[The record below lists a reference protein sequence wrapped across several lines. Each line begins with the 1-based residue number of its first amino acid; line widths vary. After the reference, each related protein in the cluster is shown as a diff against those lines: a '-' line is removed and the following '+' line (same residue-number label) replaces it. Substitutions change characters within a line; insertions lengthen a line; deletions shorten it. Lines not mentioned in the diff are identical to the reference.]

1 MNRSVLARQM
11 FANGGQAVPN
21 EYKGFSML
29 PEEVQMKMDPAA
41 AKKYEEGGEIRAGI
55 SEELRRDIDRVKA
68 QLIEER
74 MQQQRQTENVNALRG
89 IRNLARYDTPVLG
102 LDDVSK
108 ALPANE
114 DGFNPNNIYNIAR
127 FFGEN
132 PGTTVSDYNE
142 FFQTNLDPRD
152 FSVLEEKAEPPAVG
166 MAMGGDPA
174 MAQGV
179 GSMMPPPPDMPPAP
193 PPMEGGQAIDPQVL
207 EGALATAEQEITN
220 LDQAEDFETVM
231 NTIRGDEATVE
242 ERYEELAG
250 VVGEEDARQTPESVL
265 TLVQPAM
272 VMGAVDQGIGG
283 LAQQEMMEPVQGAM
297 AQGIMSNVA
306 PPPPPA
312 APMPPGGMGG
322 PPPANFKEGGLVR
335 RGDNQP
341 VLKFSQ
347 AGVVPGGD
355 TSFLPYLLRNQRFTT
370 GSDTPLLD
378 SAMAQNIADAQ
389 NQAALGASQA
399 AARAALSPAAA
410 AKLPKPEP
418 TYDERVLAAAE
429 GAQERYAA
437 AGLGTAEERA
447 AELESQKDLTKAQ
460 MLFDIAQTALTF
472 AGPMQGERP
481 GASAA
486 ERLAMA
492 ASATKLPQTIGA
504 RAQTLAEQKQA
515 ADKEERALK
524 LAAVQRGET
533 QVDAEIA
540 SEQAIKLAKVK
551 TKPPATK
558 LENLVGSDGNVIGTY
573 DVSQPKELVALQ
585 KAQRNN
591 PGSYVGT
598 PPKPKTG
605 VDMINVLSADGR
617 TVLGS
622 FDQNKADDVTRLSK
636 VLKENKG
643 SFTTTGMPRELK
655 TREIVLYDKKSGA
668 QSPIFDVGSPEGRKQ
683 VKEWE
688 KANPAP
694 DGGSYVELRP
704 AAAPS
709 PDRPISSRDVFM
721 KFGYDNMEEF
731 NKLPQVDQDH
741 LRGLDVVTPR
751 DFFLKFGMDEI
762 NFGKLSKQD
771 QRIKMG
777 LPTLTD
783 KDYLQAYDMT
793 KAQFLALTP
802 EEQNRKMG
810 LVLDKELRV
819 VNNQLVVYDP
829 ATDGVSVAFGKP
841 KAQPYKPMK
850 IIKGG
855 KETVVDVNTE
865 AGRKAVE
872 DANEDDTARVVN
884 VGTEVKPKAKSFL
897 IPGTG
902 LVSSYDGGQTY
913 IDAAGNIQDI
923 PQGPNAAFPLSD
935 RTSYDIFRRESIR
948 SDAKERIRV
957 AEDAMTRS
965 LTRPDG
971 SIVSSTDSGIVANA
985 LMAARNATGPYANF
999 AALMDGVIAGAIP
1012 SETARNF
1019 FKDTQDNRQFIR
1031 ALKVLGSSA
1040 LSVSPRMAVYDLA
1053 RVERLF
1059 PDPDAIFRNPISEA
1073 NKLVVL
1079 KQIIIQQKT
1088 YNDQNL
1094 AAGIDDATLRS
1105 EVIRKNYEIDR
1116 LLGLLEGVDAG
1127 GGGLNQEAQ
1136 AQLMDDILA
1145 GRN

>member
-11 FANGGQAVPN
+11 FARGGAAFPDLSGDGNITRKDILMGRGVPMQGGGEPQMAQLQAQADAMGITLRELLAIMVSPPFAPSGNMAGPEATMLRPN
-21 EYKGFSML
+21 ETYSEPTPMSSSIQRNPNMANYIDESGELFY
-29 PEEVQMKMDPAA
+29 DPASEAASRRQMFDEAAAIA
-41 AKKYEEGGEIRAGI
+41 AKY
-55 SEELRRDIDRVKA
+55 
-68 QLIEER
+68 
-74 MQQQRQTENVNALRG
+74 QQ
-89 IRNLARYDTPVLG
+89 P
-102 LDDVSK
+102 
-108 ALPANE
+108 
-114 DGFNPNNIYNIAR
+114 
-127 FFGEN
+127 
-132 PGTTVSDYNE
+132 
-142 FFQTNLDPRD
+142 
-152 FSVLEEKAEPPAVG
+152 VG
-166 MAMGGDPA
+166 MAMGGDP

-179 GSMMPPPPDMPPAP
+179 GGMMPPDMAP
-193 PPMEGGQAIDPQVL
+193 PPSPMPQDQAIDPQVL
-207 EGALATAEQEITN
+207 ESALSQAQEN
-220 LDQAEDFETVM
+220 LGNIDEAEDYETVI
-231 NTIRGDEATVE
+231 NSIRGDDAPISA
-242 ERYEELAG
+242 RYQELAS
-250 VVGEEDARQTPESVL
+250 VVGEEDAAQTPESVL

-283 LAQQEMMEPVQGAM
+283 LAAEEMTQPVQGAM
-297 AQGIMSNVA
+297 AQGIMSSVA
-306 PPPPPA
+306 PPPPA

-322 PPPANFKEGGLVR
+322 PPPVNFNQGGLVR

-341 VLKFSQ
+341 VQ
-347 AGVVPGGD
+347 MMENGGEPGK
-355 TSFLPYLLRNQRFTT
+355 FLPYLLGDRRFTA
-370 GSDTPLLD
+370 GSNTPTLD
-378 SAMAQNIADAQ
+378 SMMLQNIAKSQ
-389 NQAALGASQA
+389 NQS
-399 AARAALSPAAA
+399 AARQALSPAAA
-410 AKLPKPEP
+410 AKLPTPELS
-418 TYDERVLAAAE
+418 YDERVLAAAK
-429 GAQERYAA
+429 GAEARYAA
-437 AGLGTAEERA
+437 AGLGTAAERA
-447 AELESQKDLTKAQ
+447 AELEEQKNLTQAQ
-460 MLFDIAQTALTF
+460 MLFDIAGTALAF
-472 AGPMQGERP
+472 AAPMQGERRGMSP
-481 GASAA
+481 A

-492 ASATKLPQTIGA
+492 ATQTKLLPTIGA
-504 RAQTLAEQKQA
+504 RAQQQLEAKKVA
-515 ADKEERALK
+515 GKEERALK

-533 QVDAEIA
+533 QVDKEIA
-540 SEQAIKLAKVK
+540 AEQAETLAKLKK
-551 TKPPATK
+551 TPASTK
-558 LENLVGSDGNVIGTY
+558 LENLVGPDGDVIGTY
-573 DVSQPKELVALQ
+573 DTSKPTQLAALQ
-585 KAQRNN
+585 TAQRNN

-605 VDMINVLSADGR
+605 VDMINVLSADGKK
-617 TVLGS
+617 VLGS
-622 FDQNKADDVTRLSK
+622 FDQNKPDNVTEMSA
-636 VLKENKG
+636 VLEENEG

-655 TREIVLYDKKSGA
+655 TREIVLYDKESGA
-668 QSPIFDVGSPEGRKQ
+668 QSPIFDVGSPDGRKEAD
-683 VKEWE
+683 EWQ

-731 NKLPQVDQDH
+731 SKLPQVDQDH

-783 KDYLQAYDMT
+783 KDYLQAYKMT

-810 LVLDKELRV
+810 LVLEKELRES
-819 VNNQLVVYDP
+819 NGQLVVYDP
-829 ATDGVSVAFGKP
+829 ATDGVTVVFGKP

-872 DANEDDTARVVN
+872 KANEDDTARVVN
-884 VGTEVKPKAKSFL
+884 VGTEVKPSAKTFL

-913 IDAAGNIQDI
+913 LDASGSIQDM

-957 AEDAMTRS
+957 AEEAMTRS

-971 SIVSSTDSGIVANA
+971 SIVPSTDSGIVANA

-999 AALMDGVIAGAIP
+999 AALMDGVIAGTIP

-1079 KQIIIQQKT
+1079 KQIVVQQKN

-1127 GGGLNQEAQ
+1127 GGGLNNEVQT
-1136 AQLMDDILA
+1136 QLMDDLLA
-1145 GRN
+1145 GR

>member
-41 AKKYEEGGEIRAGI
+41 AKKYKEGGEIRAGI

-179 GSMMPPPPDMPPAP
+179 GSMMPPPPAMPPAP

-220 LDQAEDFETVM
+220 LDEAEDFETVM

-312 APMPPGGMGG
+312 APMPPAGMGG
-322 PPPANFKEGGLVR
+322 PPPVNFNQGGLVR

-341 VLKFSQ
+341 VQMMQ
-347 AGVVPGGD
+347 AGGEPGK
-355 TSFLPYLLRNQRFTT
+355 FLPYLLGDRRFTA
-370 GSDTPLLD
+370 GSNTPTLD
-378 SAMAQNIADAQ
+378 SMMLQNIAESQ
-389 NQAALGASQA
+389 NQA

-418 TYDERVLAAAE
+418 TYDERVLDAAKGAE
-429 GAQERYAA
+429 ARYAA
-437 AGLGTAEERA
+437 AGLGTAAERA
-447 AELESQKDLTKAQ
+447 AALESQKDLTKAQ

-504 RAQTLAEQKQA
+504 RAQTLAEQKKA

-524 LAAVQRGET
+524 LAAVQRGEKQIDT
-533 QVDAEIA
+533 EIA
-540 SEQAIKLAKVK
+540 SEQAERLARIKK
-551 TKPPATK
+551 TPASAK
-558 LENLVGSDGNVIGTY
+558 LENLVGPDGNVIGTY
-573 DVSQPKELVALQ
+573 DTSKPTQLADLQ
-585 KAQRNN
+585 TAQRNN

-605 VDMINVLSADGR
+605 VDMINVLSADGKK
-617 TVLGS
+617 VLGS
-622 FDQNKADDVTRLSK
+622 FDQNKSDDVTRMSA
-636 VLKENKG
+636 VLDENEG

-655 TREIVLYDKKSGA
+655 TREIVLYDKESGA
-668 QSPIFDVGSPEGRKQ
+668 QSPIFDVGSPDGREEA
-683 VKEWE
+683 KEWE
-688 KANPAP
+688 KANPLP
-694 DGGSYVELRP
+694 GDGSYVELRP
-704 AAAPS
+704 ASAPA
-709 PDRPISSRDVFM
+709 PDRPISDRDVFM
-721 KFGYDNMEEF
+721 KLGFENMDEF
-731 NKLPQVDQDH
+731 RKLPQVDQDY

-751 DFFLKFGMDEI
+751 DFFLKYGMDEI
-762 NFGKLSKQD
+762 NFKKLSKQD

-810 LVLDKELRV
+810 LVLEKELRES
-819 VNNQLVVYDP
+819 NGQLVVYDP
-829 ATDGVSVAFGKP
+829 ATDGVTVVFGKP

-872 DANEDDTARVVN
+872 KANEDDTARVVN
-884 VGTEVKPKAKSFL
+884 VGTEVKPSAKTFL

-957 AEDAMTRS
+957 AEEAMTRS

-971 SIVSSTDSGIVANA
+971 SIVPSTDSGIVANA

-1079 KQIIIQQKT
+1079 KQIVIQQKT

-1127 GGGLNQEAQ
+1127 GGGLNQETQ

>member
-29 PEEVQMKMDPAA
+29 PESVQMQMDPAA
-41 AKKYEEGGEIRAGI
+41 AKKYENGGEIRAEI
-55 SEELRRDIDRVKA
+55 SEELRQDIDRVKA
-68 QLIEER
+68 QLINER
-74 MQQQRQTENVNALRG
+74 MDQQRQMENITALQALR
-89 IRNLARYDTPVLG
+89 NKARYDVPLLG
-102 LDDVSK
+102 LNDVSK
-108 ALPANE
+108 ELPANE
-114 DGFNPNNIYNIAR
+114 EGFNPNNIYNILR
-127 FFGEN
+127 FFDRN
-132 PGTTVSDYNE
+132 PEFDVSDYNE
-142 FFQTNLDPRD
+142 FFKTNLDPRD
-152 FSVLEEKAEPPAVG
+152 FSVLEKEPPVG

-179 GSMMPPPPDMPPAP
+179 GGMMPPDMPPP
-193 PPMEGGQAIDPQVL
+193 PAMPEGQVMDPQVL
-207 EGALATAEQEITN
+207 EGVLSEAQNQITD
-220 LDQAEDFETVM
+220 LDEAEDYETVI
-231 NTIRGDEATVE
+231 NSIRGEEAPIE
-242 ERYEELAG
+242 ERYEELASI
-250 VVGEEDARQTPESVL
+250 VGEEDARQTPESVL

-283 LAQQEMMEPVQGAM
+283 LAQGAMAEPVQGAM
-297 AQGIMSNVA
+297 AQGIMSTVE
-306 PPPPPA
+306 PPQPAMEAGGTPPV
-312 APMPPGGMGG
+312 
-322 PPPANFKEGGLVR
+322 NFKNGGLVR

-341 VLKFSQ
+341 VLKFAN
-347 AGVVPGGD
+347 AGVVPGGEPGK
-355 TSFLPYLLRNQRFTT
+355 FLPYILGNQRFTA
-370 GSDTPLLD
+370 GSDTPTLD
-378 SAMAQNIADAQ
+378 AMMLQNIAKSQ
-389 NQAALGASQA
+389 NQA

-410 AKLPKPEP
+410 ANLPKPELS
-418 TYDERVLAAAE
+418 YDDRVLAAAK
-429 GAQERYAA
+429 GAEARYAA
-437 AGLGTAEERA
+437 AGLGTAAERA
-447 AELESQKDLTKAQ
+447 AELEEQKNLTQAQ

-472 AGPMQGERP
+472 AGPMQGEQP

-504 RAQTLAEQKQA
+504 RAQQQLEAKKA
-515 ADKEERALK
+515 AGKEERALK
-524 LAAVQRGET
+524 LAAVQRGEKQIDT
-533 QVDAEIA
+533 EIA
-540 SEQAIKLAKVK
+540 AEQAERLARIKK
-551 TKPPATK
+551 TPTK
-558 LENLVGSDGNVIGTY
+558 ADYVTAVAPDGTSLGSFRA
-573 DVSQPKELVALQ
+573 DVPKELAAFEKVLEE
-585 KAQRNN
+585 NE
-591 PGSYVGT
+591 GSYEGT
-598 PPKPKTG
+598 PSKPSKKTSDIQIIYNNSDKEVG
-605 VDMINVLSADGR
+605 GIKPYGYSKTYDLNNEDEREAYDTALTAGMGALVPSNLPSA
-617 TVLGS
+617 
-622 FDQNKADDVTRLSK
+622 
-636 VLKENKG
+636 
-643 SFTTTGMPRELK
+643 
-655 TREIVLYDKKSGA
+655 
-668 QSPIFDVGSPEGRKQ
+668 
-683 VKEWE
+683 
-688 KANPAP
+688 PA
-694 DGGSYVELRP
+694 
-704 AAAPS
+704 
-709 PDRPISSRDVFM
+709 PDRPISDRDVFM
-721 KFGYDNMEEF
+721 KLGFENMDEF
-731 NKLPQVDQDH
+731 RKLPQVDQDY

-751 DFFLKFGMDEI
+751 DFFLKYGMDEI
-762 NFGKLSKQD
+762 NFKKLSKQD

-793 KAQFLALTP
+793 KAQFLALSP

-810 LVLDKELRV
+810 LVLEKELRES
-819 VNNQLVVYDP
+819 NGQLVVYDP
-829 ATDGVSVAFGKP
+829 ATDGVTVVFGKP

-971 SIVSSTDSGIVANA
+971 SIVPSTDSGIVANA

-1012 SETARNF
+1012 SETARTF

-1079 KQIIIQQKT
+1079 KQIVIQQKT

-1127 GGGLNQEAQ
+1127 GGGLDQEVQ
-1136 AQLMDDILA
+1136 TQLMDDILA
-1145 GRN
+1145 GRK